1 MRWENLG
8 MRNKVPGERR
18 QDGEVVKGRGFRFS
32 HTQVQSHSAMTA
44 QVHQSFSC
52 LNGTPTCHD
61 A

>member
-1 MRWENLG
+1 

-32 HTQVQSHSAMTA
+32 HTQVQSRSAMTVT
-44 QVHQSFSC
+44 QVHQSFSF
-52 LNGTPTCHD
+52 LSGIPTCHD